1 MARQSKKVR
10 KQTTDYLTVVGAS
23 NASVSNLRQGCRTE
37 KTDDAVYFIS
47 PFGGPVTASGVA
59 QWKKRKPEMSQ
70 RKPYTTLREDVL
82 KRYPSGRTP
91 GGVSVD
97 DIVQLKLQNT
107 FDTHLDI
114 AREMAGVMRGD
125 MAGYDA
131 DPSKFTQSLGC
142 WSGFHA
148 QQMIKSVK
156 RMRGTAKGTYVY
168 LSGWMVAGLR
178 NRWGHLPDQSMH
190 EKTAVADL
198 IAEIYTSLRQADEV
212 AINDLF
218 KDLKAARN
226 SGDTKAEQDAIAA
239 IDSFESHVVP
249 IIADIDAGFGNEHAT
264 YLLAKEL
271 IKAGACCLQIENQVS
286 DAKQCGHQDGKV
298 TVPREDFIEKL
309 RACRL
314 AFEELGV
321 DEGVIVART
330 DSLGAGL
337 TQKVPVSNAP
347 GDLASE
353 YIKWLKVEPI
363 TDANPISDGEL
374 ALYQN
379 GEFVRPVRLPNGL
392 FPFKEGTGR
401 ARVVED
407 CIASL
412 NEGGADL
419 LWIETDTPNV
429 DEIASMVSEIR
440 KAVPNAKLTYNNSPS
455 FNWTLNLR
463 KQVREQWIA
472 EGKIT
477 EGDYPGGNELMK
489 PDFDATELGHEA
501 DDRLRAFQTDIS
513 ARAGVFHNL
522 ITLPTFH
529 LTAKS
534 VDELSRG
541 YFGEDKMLAYVSTV
555 QREEI
560 RRGVSAVKHQHEV
573 GSDLG
578 DSFKE
583 MVGGDR
589 ALKAGGSAN
598 TMNQFAAE

>member
-1 MARQSKKVR
+1 MARK
-10 KQTTDYLTVVGAS
+10 TYAELE
-23 NASVSNLRQGCRTE
+23 TE
-37 KTDDAVYFIS
+37 IRA
-47 PFGGPVTASGVA
+47 
-59 QWKKRKPEMSQ
+59 
-70 RKPYTTLREDVL
+70 
-82 KRYPSGRTP
+82 RYPSGQAP
-91 GGVSVD
+91 GGVSVE
-97 DIVQLKLQNT
+97 DIIQLRLQNT
-107 FDTHLDI
+107 WDTHLDI
-114 AREMAGVMRGD
+114 ARDMAGVMRAD
-125 MAGYDA
+125 MAAYDA
-131 DPSKFTQSLGC
+131 DSAKFTQSLGC

-148 QQMIKSVK
+148 QQMIKAVK

-178 NRWGHLPDQSMH
+178 NTWGHLPDQSMH

-198 IAEIYTSLRQADEV
+198 IEEIYTSLRQADEV

-218 KDLKAARN
+218 KALKAAKTPEAR
-226 SGDTKAEQDAIAA
+226 AEAIAA
-239 IDSFESHVVP
+239 IDGFETHVVP

-271 IKAGACCLQIENQVS
+271 IKAGACCIQIENQVS

-314 AFEELGV
+314 AFEEMGV
-321 DEGVIVART
+321 DQGVIVART

-337 TQKVPVSNAP
+337 TQKVPVSQTP
-347 GDLASE
+347 GDLASD
-353 YIKWLKVEPI
+353 YIKWLKTEPI
-363 TDANPISDGEL
+363 TAQNPMRDGEL
-374 ALYQN
+374 ALYRD
-379 GEFVRPVRLPNGL
+379 GAFVKPVRLPNGL
-392 FPFKEGTGR
+392 FPFQPNTGR
-401 ARVVED
+401 ARVIED
-407 CIASL
+407 CIANL
-412 NEGGADL
+412 TQGGADL

-440 KAVPNAKLTYNNSPS
+440 KVVPNAKLTYNNSPS

-463 KQVREQWIA
+463 KQVRSQWIA
-472 EGKIT
+472 EGRIA
-477 EGDYPGGNELMK
+477 ESDYPEGTELMK
-489 PDFDATELGHEA
+489 ADYDATDIGREA
-501 DDRLRAFQTDIS
+501 DARLQRFQTDIS

-534 VDELSRG
+534 MDELSRG
-541 YFGEDKMLAYVSTV
+541 YFGEEKMLAYVSTV
-555 QREEI
+555 QRQEI

-578 DSFKE
+578 DTFKE
-583 MVGGDR
+583 MVSGER
-589 ALKAGGSAN
+589 ALKAGGHAN

>member
-1 MARQSKKVR
+1 MANR
-10 KQTTDYLTVVGAS
+10 KTYAE
-23 NASVSNLRQGCRTE
+23 LRAE
-37 KTDDAVYFIS
+37 AL
-47 PFGGPVTASGVA
+47 A
-59 QWKKRKPEMSQ
+59 
-70 RKPYTTLREDVL
+70 
-82 KRYPSGRTP
+82 RYPSGQTP
-91 GGVSVD
+91 GGVTVD

-107 FDTHLDI
+107 FDTHLDV
-114 AREMAGVMRGD
+114 ARAMAKVMRED
-125 MAGYDA
+125 MAAYDA
-131 DPSKFTQSLGC
+131 DPSLSTQSLGC

-156 RMRGTAKGTYVY
+156 RLRGTTKRAYVY

-198 IAEIYTSLRQADEV
+198 IQEIYTSLRQADEV

-218 KDLKAARN
+218 KDLKKARDAGDAA
-226 SGDTKAEQDAIAA
+226 AEKAA
-239 IDSFESHVVP
+239 IEAIDNFETHVVP

-337 TQKVPVSNAP
+337 TQKVPVSQQP
-347 GDLASE
+347 GDLAAE
-353 YIKWLKVEPI
+353 YIKWLKTEPI
-363 TDANPISDGEL
+363 TDANPMKDGEL
-374 ALYQN
+374 ALFQN
-379 GEFVRPVRLPNGL
+379 GQFVRPARLPNGL
-392 FPFKEGTGR
+392 FPFQEGSGR
-401 ARVVED
+401 DRVVED

-412 NEGGADL
+412 TQGGADL

-429 DEIASMVSEIR
+429 DEIAGMVNDIR
-440 KAVPNAKLTYNNSPS
+440 KVVPNAKLTYNNSPS

-463 KQVREQWIA
+463 KQVRDQWIA
-472 EGKIT
+472 EGKISET
-477 EGDYPGGNELMK
+477 DYPAGNELMK
-489 PDFDATELGHEA
+489 PDFDQTDLGREA
-501 DDRLRAFQTDIS
+501 DDRLRRFQTDIS
-513 ARAGVFHNL
+513 TRAGVFHNL

-541 YFGEDKMLAYVSTV
+541 YFGEDKMLAYVATV

-560 RRGVSAVKHQHEV
+560 RRGISAVKHQHEV

-578 DSFKE
+578 DTFKE
-583 MVGGDR
+583 MVAGER
-589 ALKAGGSAN
+589 ALKAGGHAN

>member
-1 MARQSKKVR
+1 M
-10 KQTTDYLTVVGAS
+10 TVHKLYNDV
-23 NASVSNLRQGCRTE
+23 RTE
-37 KTDDAVYFIS
+37 AL
-47 PFGGPVTASGVA
+47 
-59 QWKKRKPEMSQ
+59 Q
-70 RKPYTTLREDVL
+70 
-82 KRYPSGRTP
+82 RYPSGQTP
-91 GGVSVD
+91 GGVTVD
-97 DIVQLKLQNT
+97 DIVQLKIQNT
-107 FDTHLDI
+107 YSTHLDI
-114 AREMAGVMRGD
+114 ARAMAKVMRAD
-125 MAGYDA
+125 MAAYDA
-131 DPSKFTQSLGC
+131 DPSNFTQSLGC

-148 QQMIKSVK
+148 QQMIKAVK
-156 RMRGTAKGTYVY
+156 RLRGTTKGAYVY

-178 NRWGHLPDQSMH
+178 NRFGHLPDQSMH

-198 IAEIYTSLRQADEV
+198 IEEIYVSLRQADEV
-212 AINDLF
+212 ALNDLF
-218 KDLKAARN
+218 KDLKAARAKN
-226 SGDTKAEQDAIAA
+226 ASLAEIDAVIAR
-239 IDSFESHVVP
+239 IDGFESHVVP

-337 TQKVPVSNAP
+337 TQKVPVSREP

-353 YIKWLKVEPI
+353 YIKWLKTEEI
-363 TDANPISDGEL
+363 TEINPARDGETL
-374 ALYQN
+374 LWRDGRA
-379 GEFVRPVRLPNGL
+379 VRPLRAANGL
-392 FPFKEGTGR
+392 FYFQDNTGR
-401 ARVVED
+401 QRVVED

-412 NEGGADL
+412 THGGADL
-419 LWIETDTPNV
+419 LWIETDTPDV
-429 DEIASMVSEIR
+429 VQIGAMVADIR

-463 KQVREQWIA
+463 KQVRQDWIA
-472 EGKIT
+472 QGRIKDT
-477 EGDYPGGNELMK
+477 DYPDGNALMSA
-489 PDFDATELGHEA
+489 DYDATELGREA
-501 DDRLRAFQTDIS
+501 DARLQRFQGDLATK
-513 ARAGVFHNL
+513 AGVFHNL

-534 VDELSRG
+534 TDELSRG
-541 YFGEDKMLAYVSTV
+541 YFGAERMLAYVNTV

-578 DSFKE
+578 DTFKE

-589 ALKAGGSAN
+589 ALKAGGHAN
-598 TMNQFAAE
+598 TMNQFETAAE

>member
-1 MARQSKKVR
+1 MTLR
-10 KQTTDYLTVVGAS
+10 KTYAEHRDILLGRYP
-23 NASVSNLRQGCRTE
+23 
-37 KTDDAVYFIS
+37 D
-47 PFGGPVTASGVA
+47 GVA
-59 QWKKRKPEMSQ
+59 
-70 RKPYTTLREDVL
+70 
-82 KRYPSGRTP
+82 P
-91 GGVSVD
+91 GGI
-97 DIVQLKLQNT
+97 DIDAIIQLKLQNT
-107 FDTHLDI
+107 FNTHLDI
-114 AREMAGVMRGD
+114 AREMAGVMRAD
-125 MAGYDA
+125 MAAYDL
-131 DPSKFTQSLGC
+131 DSSKFTQSLGC

-156 RMRGTAKGTYVY
+156 RLRGTTKGAYVY

-190 EKTAVADL
+190 EKTAVVDL
-198 IAEIYTSLRQADEV
+198 IEEIYVSLRQADEV
-212 AINDLF
+212 ALNDLF
-218 KDLKAARN
+218 KILTDARKA
-226 SGDTKAEQDAIAA
+226 GDEVGERAA
-239 IDSFESHVVP
+239 IRAIDEFETHVVP
-249 IIADIDAGFGNEHAT
+249 IIADIDAGFGNENAT
-264 YLLAKEL
+264 YLLAKEM

-337 TQKVPVSNAP
+337 TQKIPVSQSP
-347 GDLASE
+347 GDLASD
-353 YIKWLKVEPI
+353 YIKWLKTEAI
-363 TDANPISDGEL
+363 TPENPIQDGEV
-374 ALYQN
+374 ALYRD
-379 GEFVRPVRLPNGL
+379 GGFVKPVRMPNGL
-392 FPFKEGTGR
+392 FAFQDNTGR
-401 ARVVED
+401 QRVIED
-407 CIASL
+407 CISSL
-412 NEGGADL
+412 TQGGADL

-429 DEIASMVSEIR
+429 DEIASMVAEVR

-463 KQVREQWIA
+463 KQVRDQWIA
-472 EGKIT
+472 EGKIAADAYP
-477 EGDYPGGNELMK
+477 EGNSLMGAE
-489 PDFDATELGHEA
+489 FDETELGQESDA
-501 DDRLRAFQTDIS
+501 RLAAFQVDIS

-534 VDELSRG
+534 MDELSRG
-541 YFGEDKMLAYVSTV
+541 YFGEGRMKAYVNSV

-578 DSFKE
+578 DTFKE
-583 MVGGDR
+583 MVAGER
-589 ALKAGGSAN
+589 ALKAGGHAN

>member
-1 MARQSKKVR
+1 MANR
-10 KQTTDYLTVVGAS
+10 KRYAE
-23 NASVSNLRQGCRTE
+23 LR
-37 KTDDAVYFIS
+37 
-47 PFGGPVTASGVA
+47 A
-59 QWKKRKPEMSQ
+59 QIAA
-70 RKPYTTLREDVL
+70 
-82 KRYPSGRTP
+82 RYPSGQTR
-91 GGVSVD
+91 GGVTVD

-107 FDTHLDI
+107 FDTHLDL
-114 AREMAGVMRGD
+114 AREMATVMRAD
-125 MAGYDA
+125 MAAYDA
-131 DPSKFTQSLGC
+131 DTSKFTQSLGC

-156 RMRGTAKGTYVY
+156 RLRGTARGTYVY

-198 IAEIYTSLRQADEV
+198 INEIYVSLRQADEV
-212 AINDLF
+212 ALNDLF
-218 KDLKAARN
+218 KDLKAAREA
-226 SGDTKAEQDAIAA
+226 GDQPAEQKAIEA
-239 IDSFESHVVP
+239 IDNFETHVVP

-321 DEGVIVART
+321 EDGVIVART

-337 TQKVPVSNAP
+337 TQKVPVSRQP
-347 GDLASE
+347 GDLASQ
-353 YIKWLKVEPI
+353 YIKWLKTEQI
-363 TDANPISDGEL
+363 TEVNPIREGEL
-374 ALYQN
+374 AIYQG
-379 GEFVRPVRLPNGL
+379 GEFVRPLRLANGL
-392 FPFKEGTGR
+392 FPFRENTGR
-401 ARVVED
+401 QRVIED

-412 NEGGADL
+412 SQGGADL

-429 DEIASMVSEIR
+429 DEIAGMVNEIR
-440 KAVPNAKLTYNNSPS
+440 KEVPNAKLTYNNSPS

-463 KQVREQWIA
+463 KQVRGQWLA
-472 EGKIT
+472 EGKIAAD
-477 EGDYPGGNELMK
+477 DYPEGNELMK
-489 PDFDATELGHEA
+489 AEFDDTDLGREA
-501 DDRLRAFQTDIS
+501 DARLQRFQTDIS

-541 YFGEDKMLAYVSTV
+541 YFGEQKMLAYVKTV

-560 RRGVSAVKHQHEV
+560 RRGISAVRHQHEV

-578 DSFKE
+578 DTFKE
-583 MVGGDR
+583 MVAGER
-589 ALKAGGSAN
+589 ALKAGGHAN

>member
-1 MARQSKKVR
+1 MDTRHSLPFFSGLLDRESIEYVMKGKTMANR
-10 KQTTDYLTVVGAS
+10 KTFAE
-23 NASVSNLRQGCRTE
+23 LRAE
-37 KTDDAVYFIS
+37 V
-47 PFGGPVTASGVA
+47 
-59 QWKKRKPEMSQ
+59 E
-70 RKPYTTLREDVL
+70 
-82 KRYPSGRTP
+82 KRYPSGQTV

-97 DIVQLKLQNT
+97 DIVQLKLQNSY
-107 FDTHLDI
+107 DTHLDI
-114 AREMAGVMRGD
+114 ARDMAVVMRED
-125 MAGYDA
+125 MAAYDA
-131 DPSKFTQSLGC
+131 DPTLSTQSLGC

-156 RMRGTAKGTYVY
+156 RLRGTTKRAYVY

-178 NRWGHLPDQSMH
+178 NTWGHLPDQSMH

-198 IAEIYTSLRQADEV
+198 IREIYVSLRQADEV
-212 AINDLF
+212 AMNDLF
-218 KDLKAARN
+218 KELKAAGN
-226 SGDTKAEQDAIAA
+226 DAERAKVIEK
-239 IDSFESHVVP
+239 IDNFESHVVP

-271 IKAGACCLQIENQVS
+271 IQAGACCLQIENQVS

-337 TQKVPVSNAP
+337 TQKVPVSQKP
-347 GDLASE
+347 GDLASD
-353 YIKWLKVEPI
+353 YIKWLDTEAI
-363 TDANPISDGEL
+363 TAENPVRDGEL
-374 ALYQN
+374 AIMLD
-379 GEFVRPVRLPNGL
+379 GEFVKPKRLPNGL
-392 FPFKEGTGR
+392 FPFKKGSGR

-407 CIASL
+407 CIANL
-412 NEGGADL
+412 TQGGADM

-429 DEIASMVSEIR
+429 AEIAGMVNEVR
-440 KAVPNAKLTYNNSPS
+440 AAVPNAKLVYNNSPS

-463 KQVREQWIA
+463 KQVRDEWIKD
-472 EGKIT
+472 GKIAA
-477 EGDYPGGNELMK
+477 GDYPEGNELMK
-489 PDFDATELGHEA
+489 AEFDASELGLEA
-501 DDRLRAFQTDIS
+501 DARLQRFQHDIS
-513 ARAGVFHNL
+513 TQAGVFHNL

-541 YFGEDKMLAYVSTV
+541 YFGDDKMLAYVKTV

-578 DSFKE
+578 DTFKE

-589 ALKAGGSAN
+589 ALKAGGHAN

>member
-1 MARQSKKVR
+1 MTAR
-10 KQTTDYLTVVGAS
+10 TYAD
-23 NASVSNLRQGCRTE
+23 LRQ
-37 KTDDAVYFIS
+37 
-47 PFGGPVTASGVA
+47 
-59 QWKKRKPEMSQ
+59 Q
-70 RKPYTTLREDVL
+70 VL
-82 KRYPSGRTP
+82 ARYPTGQSR
-91 GGVSVD
+91 GGVSID
-97 DIVQLKLQNT
+97 DIVQLKMQNT
-107 FDTHLDI
+107 WNTHLDI
-114 AREMAGVMRGD
+114 ARDMAGVMRAD
-125 MAGYDA
+125 MAAYDA
-131 DPSKFTQSLGC
+131 DPTKFTQSLGC

-148 QQMIKSVK
+148 QQMIKAVR

-178 NRWGHLPDQSMH
+178 NRFGHLPDQSMH

-198 IAEIYTSLRQADEV
+198 IEEIYVSLRQADEV
-212 AINDLF
+212 ALNDLF
-218 KDLKAARN
+218 RELANAESESERAAVIER
-226 SGDTKAEQDAIAA
+226 
-239 IDSFESHVVP
+239 IDNFETHVVP

-321 DEGVIVART
+321 DDGVIVART

-337 TQKVPVSNAP
+337 TQKVPVSQQP
-347 GDLASE
+347 GDLASD
-353 YIKWLKVEPI
+353 YIKWLKTEPI
-363 TDANPISDGEL
+363 TAGQPMHEGEL
-374 ALYQN
+374 AIFRN
-379 GEFVRPVRLPNGL
+379 GEFVRPVRLANGL
-392 FPFKEGTGR
+392 FPFRENTGR
-401 ARVVED
+401 ARVIED
-407 CIASL
+407 CIANL
-412 NEGGADL
+412 TQGGADL

-429 DEIASMVSEIR
+429 DEIAAMVNEVR
-440 KAVPNAKLTYNNSPS
+440 RVVPDAKLTYNNSPS

-463 KQVREQWIA
+463 KQVRAQWLEEGRIA
-472 EGKIT
+472 EA
-477 EGDYPGGNELMK
+477 DYPGGTELMK
-489 PDFDATELGHEA
+489 ADYDETDLGREA
-501 DDRLRAFQTDIS
+501 DLRLRNFQHDIS
-513 ARAGVFHNL
+513 TRAGVFHNL

-541 YFGEDKMLAYVSTV
+541 YFGDDKMLAYVKTV

-583 MVGGDR
+583 MVSGDR
-589 ALKAGGSAN
+589 ALKAGGHAN

>member
-1 MARQSKKVR
+1 MTR
-10 KQTTDYLTVVGAS
+10 KTYAEHREAL
-23 NASVSNLRQGCRTE
+23 LR
-37 KTDDAVYFIS
+37 
-47 PFGGPVTASGVA
+47 
-59 QWKKRKPEMSQ
+59 
-70 RKPYTTLREDVL
+70 
-82 KRYPSGRTP
+82 RYPEGAIP
-91 GGVSVD
+91 GGVTID
-97 DIVQLKLQNT
+97 DIIQLKLQNT
-107 FDTHLDI
+107 YPTHLEI
-114 AREMAGVMRGD
+114 ARDMAKVMRAD
-125 MAGYDA
+125 MAEYDR
-131 DPSKFTQSLGC
+131 DSSRFTQSLGC

-156 RMRGTAKGTYVY
+156 RLRGTTKGAYVY

-178 NRWGHLPDQSMH
+178 NTWGHLPDQSMH
-190 EKTAVADL
+190 EKTAVVDL
-198 IAEIYTSLRQADEV
+198 IEEIYVSLRQADEV
-212 AINDLF
+212 ALNDLF
-218 KDLKAARN
+218 KTVREARKA
-226 SGDTKAEQDAIAA
+226 GDEVAEMAA
-239 IDSFESHVVP
+239 IKAIDHFESHVVP
-249 IIADIDAGFGNEHAT
+249 IIADIDAGFGNENAT
-264 YLLAKEL
+264 YLLAKEM

-337 TQKVPVSNAP
+337 TQKVPVSRHP
-347 GDLASE
+347 GDLASD

-363 TDANPISDGEL
+363 TAESPIQEGEM
-374 ALYQN
+374 ALYQG
-379 GEFVRPVRLPNGL
+379 GEFVKPVRMPNGL
-392 FPFKEGTGR
+392 FAFREGTGK

-412 NEGGADL
+412 TQGGADL

-429 DEIASMVSEIR
+429 DEIAAMVSEVR
-440 KAVPNAKLTYNNSPS
+440 KVVPDAKLTYNNSPS

-463 KQVREQWIA
+463 KQVREQWLK
-472 EGKIT
+472 EGRIT
-477 EGDYPGGNELMK
+477 ESEYPEGAILMSA
-489 PDFDATELGHEA
+489 DFDGSELGLEA
-501 DDRLRAFQTDIS
+501 DTRLARFQVDIA

-534 VDELSRG
+534 MDELSRG
-541 YFGEDKMLAYVSTV
+541 YFGEDRMKAYVNTV

-578 DSFKE
+578 DTFKE
-583 MVGGDR
+583 MVAGER
-589 ALKAGGSAN
+589 ALKAGGHAN
-598 TMNQFAAE
+598 TMNQFAAA

>member
-1 MARQSKKVR
+1 MS
-10 KQTTDYLTVVGAS
+10 
-23 NASVSNLRQGCRTE
+23 
-37 KTDDAVYFIS
+37 
-47 PFGGPVTASGVA
+47 
-59 QWKKRKPEMSQ
+59 KRKTFSETRSEI
-70 RKPYTTLREDVL
+70 LS
-82 KRYPSGRTP
+82 RYPSGHTP

-97 DIVQLKLQNT
+97 DIVQLRLQNT

-114 AREMAGVMRGD
+114 ARAMARVMRED
-125 MAGYDA
+125 MAAYDA
-131 DPSKFTQSLGC
+131 DSARFTQSLGC

-156 RMRGTAKGTYVY
+156 RMRGTARGTYVY

-198 IAEIYTSLRQADEV
+198 IQEIYTSLCQADEV
-212 AINDLF
+212 AMNDLF
-218 KDLKAARN
+218 KDLRAARTE
-226 SGDTKAEQDAIAA
+226 DERQKAIAA
-239 IDSFESHVVP
+239 IDAFESHVVP

-321 DEGVIVART
+321 DDGVIVART

-337 TQKVPVSNAP
+337 TQKVPVSRQK
-347 GDLASE
+347 GDMAWE
-353 YIKWLKVEPI
+353 YLKWLQTEPI
-363 TDANPISDGEL
+363 TADDPVREGEL
-374 ALYQN
+374 AIYL
-379 GEFVRPVRLPNGL
+379 GGDLVRPLRLPNGL
-392 FPFKEGTGR
+392 FAFREGTGK

-412 NEGGADL
+412 THGGADL

-429 DEIASMVSEIR
+429 DEIAGMVAEIR
-440 KAVPNAKLTYNNSPS
+440 KVAPNAKLTYNNSPS

-463 KQVREQWIA
+463 KQVRAQWIA
-472 EGKIT
+472 EGRIA
-477 EGDYPGGNELMK
+477 EGDYPDGNELMK
-489 PDFDATELGHEA
+489 SDYDVTELGREA
-501 DDRLRAFQTDIS
+501 DARLQRFQTEIS

-541 YFGEDKMLAYVSTV
+541 YFGDQKMLAYVATV

-560 RRGVSAVKHQHEV
+560 RRGVSAVRHQHEV
-573 GSDLG
+573 GTDLG
-578 DSFKE
+578 DTFKE
-583 MVGGDR
+583 MVAGER
-589 ALKAGGSAN
+589 ALKAGGHAN

>member
-1 MARQSKKVR
+1 MTSR
-10 KQTTDYLTVVGAS
+10 KTFADIHAE
-23 NASVSNLRQGCRTE
+23 VSGRYPQGQ
-37 KTDDAVYFIS
+37 
-47 PFGGPVTASGVA
+47 TAS
-59 QWKKRKPEMSQ
+59 
-70 RKPYTTLREDVL
+70 
-82 KRYPSGRTP
+82 
-91 GGVSVD
+91 GVSVD
-97 DIVQLKLQNT
+97 DIIQLRMQNT
-107 FDTHLDI
+107 YDTHLDI
-114 AREMAGVMRGD
+114 ARDMARVMRDD
-125 MAGYDA
+125 MAAYDA
-131 DPSKFTQSLGC
+131 DPSQFTQSLGC

-148 QQMIKSVK
+148 QQMIKAVK
-156 RMRGTAKGTYVY
+156 RLRGTAKGTYVY

-198 IAEIYTSLRQADEV
+198 IQEIYVSLRQADEV
-212 AINDLF
+212 ALNDLF
-218 KDLKAARN
+218 RELK
-226 SGDTKAEQDAIAA
+226 KATTPADRAKV
-239 IDSFESHVVP
+239 IDRIDNFETHVVP

-271 IKAGACCLQIENQVS
+271 IKAGACALQIENQVS

-314 AFEELGV
+314 AFEEFGI
-321 DEGVIVART
+321 DDGVIVART

-337 TQKVPVSNAP
+337 TQKVPVSQRA
-347 GDLASE
+347 GDLASD
-353 YIKWLKVEPI
+353 YIKWLKTEQI
-363 TDANPISDGEL
+363 TEENPIREGEL
-374 ALYQN
+374 AIFQG
-379 GEFVRPVRLPNGL
+379 GEFVRPTRLPNGL
-392 FPFKEGTGR
+392 FPFQEGTGKQ
-401 ARVVED
+401 RVIED

-412 NEGGADL
+412 TQGGADL

-429 DEIASMVSEIR
+429 DEIASMVNAIR
-440 KAVPNAKLTYNNSPS
+440 KEVPNAKLTYNNSPS

-463 KQVREQWIA
+463 KQVREQWLA
-472 EGKIT
+472 EGKIAAD
-477 EGDYPGGNELMK
+477 DYPDGNELMK
-489 PDFDATELGHEA
+489 ADYDDTPLGHEA
-501 DDRLRAFQTDIS
+501 DARLQRFQTDIA

-541 YFGEDKMLAYVSTV
+541 YFGEEKMLAYVKTV

-560 RRGVSAVKHQHEV
+560 RRGISAVKHQHEV

-583 MVGGDR
+583 MVAGER
-589 ALKAGGSAN
+589 ALKAGGHAN

>member
-1 MARQSKKVR
+1 M
-10 KQTTDYLTVVGAS
+10 T
-23 NASVSNLRQGCRTE
+23 
-37 KTDDAVYFIS
+37 
-47 PFGGPVTASGVA
+47 
-59 QWKKRKPEMSQ
+59 Q
-70 RKPYTTLREDVL
+70 RKTYAEHRQDLL
-82 KRYPSGRTP
+82 ARYPQGVTP
-91 GGVSVD
+91 GGVAVD
-97 DIVQLKLQNT
+97 DIIQLKLQNT
-107 FDTHLDI
+107 FSTHLDV
-114 AREMAGVMRGD
+114 ARAMASVMRAD
-125 MAGYDA
+125 MAAYDRDA
-131 DPSKFTQSLGC
+131 NQFTQSLGC

-156 RMRGTAKGTYVY
+156 RLRGTTKGAYVY

-178 NRWGHLPDQSMH
+178 NRFGHLPDQSMH
-190 EKTAVADL
+190 EKTSVVDL
-198 IAEIYTSLRQADEV
+198 IEEIYVSLRQADEV

-218 KDLKAARN
+218 KTLREARKA
-226 SGDTKAEQDAIAA
+226 GDAKAEAAA
-239 IDSFESHVVP
+239 ISAIDNFETHVVP
-249 IIADIDAGFGNEHAT
+249 IIADIDAGFGNENAT
-264 YLLAKEL
+264 YLLAKEM

-321 DEGVIVART
+321 DDGVIVART

-337 TQKVPVSNAP
+337 TQKVPVSQHA

-353 YIKWLKVEPI
+353 YIKWLKTEPI
-363 TDANPISDGEL
+363 TSDNPIRSGEL
-374 ALYQN
+374 ALYHDGQ
-379 GEFVRPVRLPNGL
+379 FVKPVRMPNGL
-392 FPFKEGTGR
+392 FAFKEGTGR

-412 NEGGADL
+412 TQDGADL

-429 DEIASMVSEIR
+429 DEIASMVAEIR
-440 KAVPNAKLTYNNSPS
+440 KVVPNAKLTYNNSPS

-463 KQVREQWIA
+463 KQVRAQWIA
-472 EGKIT
+472 EGKIA
-477 EGDYPGGNELMK
+477 EDAYPDGPGLMSAEL
-489 PDFDATELGHEA
+489 DDSELGVETDA
-501 DDRLRAFQTDIS
+501 RLARFQADIS
-513 ARAGVFHNL
+513 TRAGVFHNL

-534 VDELSRG
+534 MDELSRG
-541 YFGEDKMLAYVSTV
+541 YFGADRMKAYVNSV

-578 DSFKE
+578 DAFKE
-583 MVGGDR
+583 MVAGER
-589 ALKAGGSAN
+589 ALKAGGHAN
-598 TMNQFAAE
+598 TMSQFAAE

>member
-1 MARQSKKVR
+1 MTQRKTYADHRDALLARYP
-10 KQTTDYLTVVGAS
+10 D
-23 NASVSNLRQGCRTE
+23 
-37 KTDDAVYFIS
+37 
-47 PFGGPVTASGVA
+47 GVA
-59 QWKKRKPEMSQ
+59 
-70 RKPYTTLREDVL
+70 
-82 KRYPSGRTP
+82 P
-91 GGVSVD
+91 GGVDID
-97 DIVQLKLQNT
+97 DIIQLKLQNT
-107 FDTHLDI
+107 FPTHLDI
-114 AREMAGVMRGD
+114 ARAMAPVMRAD
-125 MAGYDA
+125 MAAYDA
-131 DPSKFTQSLGC
+131 DSSKFTQSLGC

-156 RMRGTAKGTYVY
+156 RLRGTTKGAYVY

-178 NRWGHLPDQSMH
+178 NRFGHLPDQSMH
-190 EKTAVADL
+190 EKTSVVDL
-198 IAEIYTSLRQADEV
+198 IQEIYVSLRQADEV
-212 AINDLF
+212 GINDLF
-218 KDLKAARN
+218 KTLKAARDA
-226 SGDTKAEQDAIAA
+226 GDQVAEQAA
-239 IDSFESHVVP
+239 IKAIDNFETHVVP

-264 YLLAKEL
+264 YLLAKEM

-337 TQKVPVSNAP
+337 TQKIPVSAGE
-347 GDLASE
+347 GDLAAD
-353 YIKWLKVEPI
+353 YIKWLKTEAI
-363 TDANPISDGEL
+363 TPENPLKDGEL
-374 ALYQN
+374 AIMKD
-379 GEFVRPVRLPNGL
+379 GAFVKPVRMPNGL
-392 FPFKEGTGR
+392 FAFQDGTGR
-401 ARVVED
+401 QRVIED
-407 CIASL
+407 CIANL
-412 NEGGADL
+412 TQGGADL

-429 DEIASMVSEIR
+429 DEIASMVAEVR
-440 KAVPNAKLTYNNSPS
+440 KVVPNAKLTYNNSPS

-463 KQVREQWIA
+463 KQVRDQWIA
-472 EGKIT
+472 EGKIHKDSYP
-477 EGDYPGGNELMK
+477 EGNVLMSAEYDK
-489 PDFDATELGHEA
+489 SDLGREA
-501 DDRLRAFQTDIS
+501 DERLARFQVDIA

-541 YFGEDKMLAYVSTV
+541 YFGEERMQAYVNTV

-578 DSFKE
+578 DTFKE
-583 MVGGDR
+583 MVAGER
-589 ALKAGGSAN
+589 ALKAGGHAN

>member
-1 MARQSKKVR
+1 MTR
-10 KQTTDYLTVVGAS
+10 KTYAQ
-23 NASVSNLRQGCRTE
+23 LRAE
-37 KTDDAVYFIS
+37 
-47 PFGGPVTASGVA
+47 VTA
-59 QWKKRKPEMSQ
+59 
-70 RKPYTTLREDVL
+70 
-82 KRYPSGRTP
+82 RYPSGQTA

-97 DIVQLKLQNT
+97 DIVQLRLQNS

-114 AREMAGVMRGD
+114 ARDMASVMRAD
-125 MAGYDA
+125 MAAYDA

-156 RMRGTAKGTYVY
+156 RLRGTVKGTYVY

-198 IAEIYTSLRQADEV
+198 IQEIYTSLRQADEV

-218 KDLKAARN
+218 KALKSATTEAARQ
-226 SGDTKAEQDAIAA
+226 KAIAA
-239 IDSFESHVVP
+239 IDGFESHVVP
-249 IIADIDAGFGNEHAT
+249 IIADIDAGFGNEHAP

-271 IKAGACCLQIENQVS
+271 IKSGACCLQIENQVS

-321 DEGVIVART
+321 DDGVIVART

-337 TQKVPVSNAP
+337 TQKVPVSQRP
-347 GDLASE
+347 GDLASD
-353 YIKWLKVEPI
+353 YIKWLKTEPI
-363 TDANPISDGEL
+363 TGETPMREGEL
-374 ALYQN
+374 ALWQD
-379 GEFVRPVRLPNGL
+379 GAFVRPLRLANGL
-392 FPFKEGTGR
+392 FPFREGSGR
-401 ARVVED
+401 ARVIED
-407 CIASL
+407 CIANLSL
-412 NEGGADL
+412 GGADL

-429 DEIASMVSEIR
+429 DEIASMVAEIR
-440 KAVPNAKLTYNNSPS
+440 KAVPHAKLAYNNSPS

-463 KQVREQWIA
+463 RQVRAQWLA
-472 EGKIT
+472 EGRIA
-477 EGDYPGGNELMK
+477 EGDYPEGNDLMK
-489 PDFDATELGHEA
+489 ADYDATDLGREA
-501 DDRLRAFQTDIS
+501 DARLQRFQTDIS

-541 YFGEDKMLAYVSTV
+541 YFGEDKMLAYVKTV

-578 DSFKE
+578 DTFKE
-583 MVGGDR
+583 MVSGER
-589 ALKAGGSAN
+589 ALKAGGHAN

>member
-1 MARQSKKVR
+1 MQKTYTETYAEVAER
-10 KQTTDYLTVVGAS
+10 LPHGTVSDIA
-23 NASVSNLRQGCRTE
+23 
-37 KTDDAVYFIS
+37 I
-47 PFGGPVTASGVA
+47 
-59 QWKKRKPEMSQ
+59 
-70 RKPYTTLREDVL
+70 
-82 KRYPSGRTP
+82 
-91 GGVSVD
+91 D
-97 DIVQLKLQNT
+97 DIVQLKIQNT

-114 AREMAGVMRGD
+114 ARDMATVMRAD
-125 MAGYDA
+125 MAAYDQ
-131 DPSKFTQSLGC
+131 DTSKFTQSLGC

-148 QQMIKSVK
+148 QQKIKSVK
-156 RMRGTAKGTYVY
+156 RMKGTAKGVYIY

-178 NRWGHLPDQSMH
+178 NTWGHLPDQSMH

-198 IAEIYTSLRQADEV
+198 IREIYTSLRQADEV
-212 AINDLF
+212 ALNDLF
-218 KDLKAARN
+218 KDLKSAQTEAERAA
-226 SGDTKAEQDAIAA
+226 AIAA
-239 IDSFESHVVP
+239 IDTFESHVVP

-314 AFEELGV
+314 AFEEMGV
-321 DEGVIVART
+321 TDGVIVART

-337 TQKVPVSNAP
+337 TQKVPVSQSP
-347 GDLASE
+347 GDLAAE
-353 YIKWLKVEPI
+353 YTKWLKTSPI
-363 TDANPISDGEL
+363 TPQDPMAENDL
-374 ALYQN
+374 ALYRD
-379 GEFVRPVRLPNGL
+379 GTFMRLERLPNGL
-392 FPFKEGTGR
+392 FPFQPDTGR
-401 ARVVED
+401 ARVIED
-407 CIASL
+407 CIASI

-429 DEIASMVSEIR
+429 DEIAGMVAEIR
-440 KAVPNAKLTYNNSPS
+440 AKAPGAKLAYNNSPS

-463 KQVREQWIA
+463 KQVRDGWIA
-472 EGKIT
+472 EGKIAET
-477 EGDYPGGNELMK
+477 DYPDGNALMSA
-489 PDFDATELGHEA
+489 DYDDTELGREA
-501 DDRLRAFQTDIS
+501 DARLRNFQTDIS

-541 YFGEDKMLAYVSTV
+541 YFGDDKMLAYVATV

-560 RRGVSAVKHQHEV
+560 RRGISAVKHQHEV

-583 MVGGDR
+583 MVSGDR
-589 ALKAGGSAN
+589 ALKAGGAAN

>member
-1 MARQSKKVR
+1 
-10 KQTTDYLTVVGAS
+10 
-23 NASVSNLRQGCRTE
+23 
-37 KTDDAVYFIS
+37 
-47 PFGGPVTASGVA
+47 
-59 QWKKRKPEMSQ
+59 MSQ
-70 RKPYTTLREDVL
+70 QPSYAALHEEVL
-82 KRYPSGRTP
+82 SRYPSGRTP
-91 GGVSVD
+91 GGVSVN

-107 FDTHLDI
+107 WATHLDI
-114 AREMAGVMRGD
+114 AREMAGVMRAD
-125 MAGYDA
+125 MAAYDA
-131 DPSKFTQSLGC
+131 DPANFTQSLGC

-148 QQMIKSVK
+148 QQMIKAVK
-156 RMRGTAKGTYVY
+156 RLRGTTKGTYVY

-198 IAEIYTSLRQADEV
+198 IEEIYTSLRQADEV
-212 AINDLF
+212 ALNDLF
-218 KDLKAARN
+218 KELKAAN
-226 SGDTKAEQDAIAA
+226 TEAERATAIAK
-239 IDSFESHVVP
+239 IDSFETHVVP

-271 IKAGACCLQIENQVS
+271 IKAGACALQIENQVS

-321 DEGVIVART
+321 DDGVIVART

-337 TQKVPVSNAP
+337 TQKVPVSVRP
-347 GDLASE
+347 GDLAAE
-353 YIKWLKVEPI
+353 YIKWLDTEPI
-363 TDANPISDGEL
+363 TGANPIQEGEL

-379 GEFVRPVRLPNGL
+379 GAFVKPRRLPNGL
-392 FPFKEGTGR
+392 FPFKPNTGR
-401 ARVVED
+401 ARVIED

-429 DEIASMVSEIR
+429 DEIASMVAEIR
-440 KAVPNAKLTYNNSPS
+440 EKAPGAKLTYNNSPS

-463 KQVREQWIA
+463 KQVRAQWLA
-472 EGKIT
+472 EGKIA
-477 EGDYPGGNELMK
+477 EGDYPDGNALMK
-489 PDFDATELGHEA
+489 ADFDDTDLGHEA
-501 DDRLRAFQTDIS
+501 DARLRAFQTDIS

-534 VDELSRG
+534 VDELSHG
-541 YFGEDKMLAYVSTV
+541 YFGDDKMLAYVATV

-560 RRGVSAVKHQHEV
+560 RRGISAVKHQHEV

-578 DSFKE
+578 DAFKE
-583 MVGGDR
+583 MVGGER
-589 ALKAGGSAN
+589 ALKAGGAAN